1 MGCITEGEIRPGVDL
16 CEFSIAQL
24 EARSGIPQQNDNIR
38 GGCLQNNIAQ
48 RGADLV
54 LDHDIRGND
63 RHIAQLR
70 FDDRAGGLLEN
81 ADAIP
86 VRVGVDHQITRR

>member
-24 EARSGIPQQNDNIR
+24 EARSSIPQQNHSAR
-38 GGCLQNNIAQ
+38 GGRYQSHIAL
-48 RGADLV
+48 RRVDLV
-54 LDHDIRGND
+54 VKLHIRGND